1 MRLLSLICLTLALSI
16 INIHA
21 QSTFHVN
28 TETSQV
34 QWLAK
39 KVGGQHDGLVSI
51 NSGMIELDEDG
62 IVINAAISIDM
73 TSITVED
80 LTGGAKEALTNHLKD
95 ADFFDTETYKEA
107 TFVVKSPGSK
117 KGKALGMLTIK
128 DISKP
133 YSLDYT
139 LEEGKL
145 QGTLVVDRTDFG
157 VMYKSKSILDAKAVA
172 DGFIFD
178 EFTITFLLKE

>member
-1 MRLLSLICLTLALSI
+1 MRLPYLFCLTLALSVF
-16 INIHA
+16 NTHA
-21 QSTFHVN
+21 QSTFKVN
-28 TETSQV
+28 PETSQV

-51 NSGMIELDEDG
+51 SSGVVELDEYG
-62 IVINAAISIDM
+62 IVTNASISIDM

-80 LTGGAKEALTNHLKD
+80 LSGGAKEALTKHLKD
-95 ADFFDTETYKEA
+95 ADFFDTETYQEA
-107 TFVVKSPGSK
+107 TFVVESPGSK
-117 KGKALGMLTIK
+117 KGKASGQLTIR

-133 YSLDYT
+133 YTLDYK
-139 LEEGKL
+139 LVEGQL

-178 EFTITFLLKE
+178 EFIITFLLKE

>member
-1 MRLLSLICLTLALSI
+1 MRLLLFICLTLALTVFN
-16 INIHA
+16 INA
-21 QSTFHVN
+21 QSTFNVN

-51 NSGMIELDEDG
+51 NSGVIKLDKNG
-62 IVINAAISIDM
+62 IVTNAAISIDM

-80 LTGGAKEALTNHLKD
+80 LTGGAKEALTKHLKD

-107 TFVVKSPGSK
+107 TFIVESPGNK
-117 KGKALGMLTIK
+117 KGKALGQLTIK

-133 YSLDYT
+133 YALEYT
-139 LEEGKL
+139 LTEGQL
-145 QGTLVVDRTDFG
+145 RGTLVVDRTDFG